1 LLQDHKRIQKRTW
14 KMTPLNAIS
23 ASCRILVLAALLASP
38 RGFASTPDEVIVT
51 ATRRPVPLE
60 RHAGS
65 ATRISAR
72 TVELAGAKHASEL
85 VNRAAG
91 AMIQRGSGQE
101 SLTALRSPVL
111 TGAGACGAVLVLEDS
126 IPIRPV
132 GSCNV
137 NELFEV
143 NFEQAAAIEVL
154 RGPASVL
161 YGSSAVHGIINV
173 IPPRPEEIPAFGV
186 AAEYGS
192 DAWRRLRLAA
202 SHDGERRDLGLVMI
216 GTDDG
221 GWRDASGFEEQK
233 LNAVAEQDL
242 AGGSLRLTLSGSN
255 LDQETAGFIFG
266 EDAYRD
272 PALAK
277 SNPDPEAY
285 RDATS
290 LRFAAQY
297 HGAGGDE
304 LRVYL
309 RSSRMDFLQ
318 HFLLGQP
325 VEDNGQDSGGVMWM
339 SASHSLAGGELVAGV
354 DTELAASTLLQYQSG
369 PTTDGPPAANAIRPA
384 GKHYDYTVDAGVVAG
399 YASWRRALGADWS
412 IEAGLRLEHARYD
425 YDNRMIDGNTDENGV
440 PCPGGCLYSRPADRS
455 DEFTNLAPRVAL
467 LWSASDSATAHLSLA
482 RGFRAPEATELY
494 RLQRQQSIAD
504 LDSETIDA
512 VELGLRWRAESASL
526 DLALFHMDKD
536 DVILRDSAG
545 FNVSGGKTRH
555 RGLEYELDWA
565 IADGWSLSAAGTFA
579 RHEYRF
585 TAAVEQG
592 EQITSGNDMDTA
604 PRDIHALRLG
614 YGATRWEV
622 ELEWLLVGAY
632 WANAANTAR
641 YEGHDLGNLRLAI
654 EPARNWMAT
663 LRVTNL
669 LDTAYADRADFAFGD
684 YRYFPGRGRAYFLEL
699 GWWKN
704 SRRRSPL
711 LRQQQPTT

>member
-1 LLQDHKRIQKRTW
+1 
-14 KMTPLNAIS
+14 MTSN
-23 ASCRILVLAALLASP
+23 LLAS
-38 RGFASTPDEVIVT
+38 RVLALTGSLFAAAAPAATLEEVVVT
-51 ATRRPVPLE
+51 ATRSAIPLE

-65 ATRISAR
+65 VSRIAADA
-72 TVELAGAKHASEL
+72 VGLAGATHASEL

-132 GSCNV
+132 GTCNV
-137 NELFEV
+137 NQLFEV

-173 IPPRPEEIPAFGV
+173 IPPRPDEIPAFGA
-186 AAEYGS
+186 AAEVGS
-192 DAWRRLRLAA
+192 DAWRRIRLAA
-202 SHDGERRDLGLVMI
+202 SHEEDRRGIGVVMI

-233 LNAVAEQDL
+233 LNAVMEQDL
-242 AGGSLRLTLSGSN
+242 AGGSLRLSLSGSN
-255 LDQETAGFIFG
+255 LDQETAGFIQG

-272 PALAK
+272 RTLAR

-290 LRFAAQY
+290 LRFATQY
-297 HGAGGDE
+297 RGATGNE
-304 LRVYL
+304 LRFIL

-339 SASHSLAGGELVAGV
+339 TAPRVLGGGELIAGV
-354 DTELAASTLLQYQSG
+354 DAELAASTLLQYQSG
-369 PTTDGPPAANAIRPA
+369 PTTDGPPPANAARPA
-384 GKHYDYTVDAGVVAG
+384 GRHYDYAVDSQVLAG
-399 YASWRRALGADWS
+399 YANWRRALGERGS
-412 IEAGLRLEHARYD
+412 LEAGLRLEHARYD

-440 PCPGGCLYSRPADRS
+440 PCPNGCLYSRPADRS
-455 DEFTNLAPRVAL
+455 DDFTNLAPRLAF
-467 LWSASDSATAHLSLA
+467 LWSASDSTTAYVTLA

-494 RLQRQQSIAD
+494 RLQRQQSVTD
-504 LDSETIDA
+504 LESETVDA
-512 VELGLRWRAESASL
+512 VEVGLRWRAATASL

-545 FNVSGGKTRH
+545 FNVSGGQTRH
-555 RGLEYELDWA
+555 QGLEYEGDWA
-565 IADGWSLSAAGTFA
+565 LTEEWSLSAAGTMA

-585 TAAVEQG
+585 TAQVEQG
-592 EQITSGNDMDTA
+592 EQITAGNDMDTA
-604 PRDIHALRLG
+604 PRDIHALRLR
-614 YGATRWEV
+614 YGLPRLEA
-622 ELEWLLVGAY
+622 ELEWLWVGAY

-641 YEGHDLGNLRLAI
+641 YGGHDVGNLRIAV
-654 EPARNWMAT
+654 EPARNWTAT

-669 LDTAYADRADFAFGD
+669 LDAAYADRADFAFGNF
-684 YRYFPGRGRAYFLEL
+684 RYFPGRGRAYFLEL
-699 GWWKN
+699 GWQKD
-704 SRRRSPL
+704 
-711 LRQQQPTT
+711 